1 MCVELGEQLA
11 IRARRNLAAF
21 REVEVVN
28 ASYESWQPSEGGFDA
43 VVAFTAFHWIDPEV
57 RFARSADLLRPGG
70 ALAVAE
76 TQHVLPAG
84 GDAFWVEVQEDYDAI
99 VPSDE
104 NAPPPAPDDVSDLRG
119 AFDDTGLF
127 DVVAVR
133 RHVWPVTYTADEYV
147 AVLGT
152 YSPNI
157 ALDPDRRRSLFD
169 RIHRRVA
176 EQEGGRVT
184 KHYLATLTVGRRSR

>member
-1 MCVELGEQLA
+1 M
-11 IRARRNLAAF
+11 
-21 REVEVVN
+21 
-28 ASYESWQPSEGGFDA
+28 
-43 VVAFTAFHWIDPEV
+43 VAFTAFHWIDPEV
-57 RFARSADLLRPGG
+57 RFEKPAELLQPGG
-70 ALAVAE
+70 ALAVVE

-84 GDAFWVEVQEDYDAI
+84 GDAFWVEVQEDYDAV

-104 NAPPPAPDDVSDLRG
+104 NAPPPAPDEVSDLRG
-119 AFDDTGLF
+119 AFDDSGLF

-133 RHVWPVTYTADEYV
+133 RHEWPVTYSADEYI

-157 ALDPDRRRSLFD
+157 ALDPDRRRRLFD
-169 RIHRRVA
+169 RIYRRVTG
-176 EQEGGRVT
+176 QPGGRVT